1 MLQYYT
7 GPDGRGTVDDISRR
21 LREGCPS
28 YYKESVYKF
37 FLAVEALERA
47 AVTVDAEEKE
57 NLAREAL
64 NSLSKVPESADL
76 RTVCKR
82 FEDLRYLFVSFSCPR
97 RASFKYHHLFSCD
110 RKPSI

>member
-1 MLQYYT
+1 MYLPSIILSFILHHASLQYYT

-28 YYKESVYKF
+28 YYKESDYKF

-47 AVTVDAEEKE
+47 AVTIDDEEKE
-57 NLAREAL
+57 NLAREAF

-76 RTVCKR
+76 QTVCKR
-82 FEDLRYLFVSFSCPR
+82 FEDLRYFFSC
-97 RASFKYHHLFSCD
+97 SSLFSLV
-110 RKPSI
+110 